1 MPMRAIYGTQNGCA
15 LTPEGGIPTF
25 TIRIE
30 PAPKTDRLMPQQE
43 TLK

>member
-1 MPMRAIYGTQNGCA
+1 MPMPSIYGMRNGCA

-30 PAPKTDRLMPQQE
+30 PASRPTGSCRNRRH
-43 TLK
+43 